1 MEAICTTFKG
11 KGMKK
16 KLYKILEMDNN
27 LNQLAS
33 IELLEDAGKYAGI
46 VYRYGQIKFAN
57 KENDDGTYTLSFDW
71 DILKYNDIPEN
82 ELNKEE
88 LADIICVIIEE
99 LLELALNKKEGF
111 HVGTNNDRED
121 DTISVNLQ

>member
-1 MEAICTTFKG
+1 LEAICTTFKG

>member
-1 MEAICTTFKG
+1 
-11 KGMKK
+11 MKK